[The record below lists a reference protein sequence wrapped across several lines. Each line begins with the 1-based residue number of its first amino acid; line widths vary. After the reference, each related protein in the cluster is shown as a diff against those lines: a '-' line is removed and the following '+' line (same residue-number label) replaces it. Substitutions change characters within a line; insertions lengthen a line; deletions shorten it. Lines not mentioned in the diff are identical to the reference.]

1 MTDHKRPVRKGKK
14 FLDRP
19 TEWSTAIIMLAL
31 AVQQYAADH
40 NVAALVATIG
50 ACLPVLITAA
60 VSWYESRKAD
70 TVAVVEAVDEDN

>member
-1 MTDHKRPVRKGKK
+1 MADHKRPVRKGKR

-19 TEWSTAIIMLAL
+19 TEWTTAIIMLVL
-31 AVQQYAADH
+31 AAQRYMADR
-40 NVAALVATIG
+40 NIQALVAVIG

-70 TVAVVEAVDEDN
+70 SVAVVEAVDED